1 VTSSGTQERIA
12 ERYLVFE
19 CLGQG
24 GMGSVYR
31 VRDERTGRECAL
43 KQLSLKAGADPMV
56 AELFE
61 REFHTLAE
69 LAHPSII
76 EVYDYGIDGG
86 RAYYTMELLAGQDLR
101 SLGKLP
107 WRNACEYLRDVASS
121 LAILHS
127 RRLLHCDVSPRNVQ
141 CTASGQ
147 AKLLDFG
154 AMAPMGVAKRIVG
167 TPPFIAPEMLNLQ
180 TLDGR
185 TDLYAFGALAY
196 LTLTGQLAYPARD
209 VGQLRDLWRRPV
221 PPPSQLVPEIP
232 AALSELVIELIQISR
247 NARPR
252 SAGLVMERLCSI
264 AGLPFEEAGEVASA
278 YLATPSLVGRES
290 QLAQARERLVSTLK
304 GQGGLLLVAAASG
317 GGRSRFLD
325 ACVLEAKLLGL
336 QVIRI
341 DKTDAERGTYGAAS
355 ALCRQLF
362 ELAPQ
367 AARNAAQLHAAV
379 LAHVVGAEL
388 AGAQPNPVPPER
400 AQILAALR
408 DFGLSCARSLR
419 LFVAVDDAESIDE
432 ATAGMLV
439 AFGQKAS
446 KRPLCLAL
454 TVNSDAEGSAALD
467 ILTSLATRIE
477 LPPLSEAETELLLG
491 AIFGDAKHLLSVARR
506 IHAIAR
512 GNLRATMQ
520 LATHLVTEGI
530 ARYAAGS
537 FSLPEQLREQDLP
550 SSLAAALASRIRGLD
565 PDSIELARML
575 ALTDPSELS
584 ATAYVELTSHGD
596 RARTYRAID
605 HLVRVQVL
613 ERQAERYRLS
623 DPTWAGV
630 LTSGLRVEERL
641 AAHARLA
648 QVFEHTGT
656 LTRRSFHLMESDQ
669 AEAAIRLMLAQ
680 FIKDPNEP
688 KDPLADYVPGLIDQ
702 IERASIAAESL
713 HLPAPLRVELK
724 MKLCGASQFLGDV
737 PRFLRNAP
745 ATLAELERDSGLADY
760 NSLDPGL
767 DSMAR
772 LTEALT
778 RTQARYDA
786 TAADK
791 RTLSPIEAIRE
802 LARCCAMFA
811 GVGAISGDITVIDRI
826 PTLAPFVPLSP
837 AVGAIQQFI
846 EFTRLLVQAREDEVR
861 EGLPAYV
868 ARLEQP
874 DGAGLGHLY
883 NKSLRL
889 GSLYMLGLIEAT
901 EGIANAG
908 DRVAAF
914 ESEAGYRLN
923 AQRVHM
929 ACALMQGNIEAALS
943 AQRSAEMV
951 MLQDGQQQRYPGTTM
966 RPEMLAFWL
975 SEDVAGLKQLSERL
989 GGMVANF
996 PNWDPVLRVAR
1007 ALVRVL
1013 QGDAAGALPEIERAL
1028 EVAKPLRSR
1037 DWASVAAAHVVVL
1050 SAVGRAEEAL
1060 AIGRSYMQICAEKK
1074 IAGYR
1079 RIGQSTAE
1087 ALLALK
1093 RGEEAAALA
1102 DSLIEQALARGVRG
1116 LALGALYEVRARAA
1130 TAVGDEDA
1138 FFDYCQRCAAEYQP
1152 DRNPAVA
1159 ARYQRLVRD
1168 ALGRRA
1174 VADTGALRLDL
1185 PPNADAGITT
1195 IYSRLLECDDSES
1208 RAQCV
1213 LTILAEN
1220 TNAKEAYFYALRGG
1234 KAELVCALPE
1244 RSAPDGLQTR
1254 VEEWLEAELET
1265 SEPHRSLPPSRG
1277 SLRTPA
1283 NDLGTSVVSLR
1294 GDAAALHSILLYS
1307 KSSGQRTIV
1316 GVAALNLGLG
1326 APKLPEAWLVE
1337 ALATALLEHDDVDPA
1352 TCII

>member
-1 VTSSGTQERIA
+1 VTPSGIQERIA
-12 ERYLVFE
+12 DRYQVFE

-31 VRDERTGRECAL
+31 VQDERTGRECAL
-43 KQLSLKAGADPMV
+43 KQLSAKAGADPMV

-76 EVYDYGIDGG
+76 EVYDYGIDAG

-101 SLGKLP
+101 TLGKLP
-107 WRNACEYLRDVASS
+107 WRKACELLRDVASS

-141 CTASGQ
+141 CTSSGQ

-167 TPPFIAPEMLNLQ
+167 TPPFISPEMLNLQ

-196 LTLTGQLAYPARD
+196 LVLTGHLAYPARD
-209 VGQLRDLWRRPV
+209 VTQLRDLWRRPV
-221 PPPSQLVPEIP
+221 TPPIQVEPEIP
-232 AALSELVIELIQISR
+232 LALSELVIELIQINR
-247 NARPR
+247 DARPR
-252 SAGLVMERLCSI
+252 SAGLVMERMCSI
-264 AGLPFEEAGEVASA
+264 AGLPFEEADEVASA
-278 YLATPSLVGRES
+278 YLATPSLVGRDV
-290 QLAQARERLVSTLK
+290 QLGQAREQLVSTL
-304 GQGGLLLVAAASG
+304 QGRGGVLVVSAAG
-317 GGRSRFLD
+317 GCGRSRFLD

-336 QVIRI
+336 QVARI
-341 DKTDAERGTYGAAS
+341 DQTDAERGGYGAAS

-367 AARNAAQLHAAV
+367 AARSAAQLHAAV

-388 AGAQPNPVPPER
+388 AGAEPSAVPPDR
-400 AQILAALR
+400 AQLLAVLR
-408 DFGLSCARSLR
+408 DFGLSCARALR
-419 LFVAVDDAESIDE
+419 LFIAVDDAQSIDE
-432 ATAGMLV
+432 ATAGLLV
-439 AFGQKAS
+439 ALGQKAA

-454 TVNSDAEGSAALD
+454 SVNSAAESNAALD
-467 ILTSLATRIE
+467 ILVPLATRIE
-477 LPPLSEAETELLLG
+477 LAPLTEAETERLLG
-491 AIFGDAKHLLSVARR
+491 GIFGDAKHLLSVARR
-506 IHAIAR
+506 VHAIAR

-520 LATHLVTEGI
+520 MASHLVNEGI
-530 ARYAAGS
+530 ARYEAGS
-537 FSLPEQLREQDLP
+537 FILPEQLREQDFP
-550 SSLAAALASRIRGLD
+550 TSLAAALESRVRGLD
-565 PDSIELARML
+565 PDSFELARML

-584 ATAYVELTSHGD
+584 PTAYVELTSHGD
-596 RARTYRAID
+596 RARTHRAID
-605 HLVRVQVL
+605 HLVRAQVL

-630 LTSGLRVEERL
+630 LTNSLSVEERL
-641 AAHARLA
+641 TAHARLA
-648 QVFEHTGT
+648 RVFEHTGT

-713 HLPAPLRVELK
+713 NLPAPLRIELK
-724 MKLCGASQFLGDV
+724 MKLCGATQFLGDV
-737 PRFLRNAP
+737 QRFLRNAP
-745 ATLAELERDSGLADY
+745 ATLAELERDSGLAEY
-760 NSLDPGL
+760 NALDPNL

-778 RTQARYDA
+778 KVQARHDA

-791 RTLSPIEAIRE
+791 RRLSPIEAIRE
-802 LARCCAMFA
+802 LARLCAIFA
-811 GVGAISGDITVIDRI
+811 GVGATSGDITIIDRI

-874 DGAGLGHLY
+874 DGAGLGELY

-908 DRVAAF
+908 ERVAAF
-914 ESEAGYRLN
+914 ESETGYRLN
-923 AQRVHM
+923 VQRVYM
-929 ACALMQGNIEAALS
+929 ACALMQGNIEAAVS
-943 AQRSAEMV
+943 AQRNAEIV

-966 RPEMLAFWL
+966 RPELLAFWL
-975 SEDVAGLKQLSERL
+975 SEDVVGLKQLSERL

-1007 ALVRVL
+1007 CLVRLL
-1013 QGDAAGALPEIERAL
+1013 QGDAAGALIEIEPAL
-1028 EVAKPLRSR
+1028 TLAKPLRSR
-1037 DWASVAAAHVVVL
+1037 DWASVAAAHVQVL

-1060 AIGRSYMQICAEKK
+1060 EVGRGYMQICEEKK

-1079 RIGQSTAE
+1079 RVGQSTAE

-1093 RGEEAAALA
+1093 RGAEAAALT
-1102 DSLIEQALARGVRG
+1102 DSLIEQAVARGVRG

-1130 TAVGDEDA
+1130 TAMGDEDA
-1138 FFDYCQRCAAEYQP
+1138 FIDYCQRCAAEYQP

-1168 ALGRRA
+1168 AQRRRA
-1174 VADTGALRLDL
+1174 IAQMMSNPPAVPHGAEADMA
-1185 PPNADAGITT
+1185 T
-1195 IYSRLLECDDSES
+1195 IFSRLLECDDSDS

-1220 TNAKEAYFYALRGG
+1220 TNAKEAYFYALRAG
-1234 KAELVCALPE
+1234 KPELVCALPE
-1244 RSAPDGLQTR
+1244 RGAPDGLQGQ
-1254 VEEWLEAELET
+1254 VEKWVHAELE
-1265 SEPHRSLPPSRG
+1265 SNERRDARRLVRASIPVAENDFEPG
-1277 SLRTPA
+1277 VI
-1283 NDLGTSVVSLR
+1283 SVSAEVK
-1294 GDAAALHSILLYS
+1294 GLHSIMLYS
-1307 KSSGQRTIV
+1307 KSTGGRTIA
-1316 GVAALNLGLG
+1316 GVAALNLDPDV
-1326 APKLPEAWLVE
+1326 PKLPEPWLVE
-1337 ALATALLEHDDVDPA
+1337 ALATALLEHDDIDLA